1 MFQIVTQIVKS
12 AVADRRGVT
21 AMEYGLIAGVLAV
34 GLAAAFTALS
44 DRLEAAFAALA
55 F

>member
-1 MFQIVTQIVKS
+1 MLTIAKIVKNCVS
-12 AVADRRGVT
+12 DRRGVT

>member
-1 MFQIVTQIVKS
+1 MSTCLQLARSV
-12 AVADRRGVT
+12 VADRRGVT
-21 AMEYGLIAGVLAV
+21 AMEYGLIAGILAV

-44 DRLEAAFAALA
+44 DRLEAAFAALT